1 MELLQNINASLRMLC
16 SFVFSANKKI
26 MVAIMRSTKTNAMEA
41 IMKKFMGI
49 ATAAVFGLG
58 IFTTSAKAE
67 TIVTTDVLN
76 VRENPT
82 TESQVVGKLLD
93 GYKVNVLHTENGWSK
108 VKLNSGKEAFIS
120 ADYTKDTYYVTAN
133 VLNVRA
139 GANTDSEI
147 LGKLK
152 KDDVIETTNQVQND
166 WIQFEYNGQTA
177 YVHVPY
183 LTGKA
188 PVKVQPVVKA
198 EKVTNVQDT
207 AKVREAVKAQEA
219 AEAQAKTKAQEAAKA
234 REAVKAQE
242 AAEAQ
247 ATAKAGEV
255 AKAQET
261 AKAQEAA
268 EAQAAAKAQEVAKAR
283 EAAKAQEVAK
293 AREAAKAQEAAEAQA
308 AAKAQE
314 AAKAREAAE
323 AQAAKAQEAAEAREA
338 AKAQE
343 AAEAR
348 EAAKAQEAAKA
359 REAAKAQKPATQQP
373 VAKET
378 ETSAPSSSRE
388 LRVEATAYTAD
399 PLENGYKAGD
409 QVKSAMGHNLT
420 ANPNMKLIAV
430 DPSVIPLGSKVWV
443 EGYGVAIA
451 GDTGGAIKG
460 NKIDVLMPDK
470 GTSSNWGRKTVTV
483 KVLN

>member
-1 MELLQNINASLRMLC
+1 MELLQNINDPLRKLC
-16 SFVFSANKKI
+16 NFMFFANKKI
-26 MVAIMRSTKTNAMEA
+26 MIAIMRSTKTNAMEA

-67 TIVTTDVLN
+67 TFVTTDVLN

-82 TESQVVGKLLD
+82 TESKVVGKLLD

-152 KDDVIETTNQVQND
+152 QDDVIETTHQVENG
-166 WIQFEYNGQTA
+166 WIQFEYNGKTA

-198 EKVTNVQDT
+198 EKTTTVQDT
-207 AKVREAVKAQEA
+207 AKAVATTKAREVAETQAKAKAEEATKAREAAEAQAAAKAREAAKAQETAKAQAEAKAQEA
-219 AEAQAKTKAQEAAKA
+219 AEAQAEAKAQEAAKA
-234 REAVKAQE
+234 REA
-242 AAEAQ
+242 
-247 ATAKAGEV
+247 
-255 AKAQET
+255 AKAQ
-261 AKAQEAA
+261 A
-268 EAQAAAKAQEVAKAR
+268 V
-283 EAAKAQEVAK
+283 
-293 AREAAKAQEAAEAQA
+293 AEAQA

-314 AAKAREAAE
+314 AAKAREAAK
-323 AQAAKAQEAAEAREA
+323 AQAE
-338 AKAQE
+338 
-343 AAEAR
+343 
-348 EAAKAQEAAKA
+348 AKAQEAAKA
-359 REAAKAQKPATQQP
+359 SEAAKAQKPATQQP

-388 LRVEATAYTAD
+388 LRVVATAYTAD

-409 QVKSAMGHNLT
+409 QVKSALGHNLT

>member
-1 MELLQNINASLRMLC
+1 
-16 SFVFSANKKI
+16 
-26 MVAIMRSTKTNAMEA
+26 
-41 IMKKFMGI
+41 MKKFMGI

-82 TESQVVGKLLD
+82 TESKVVGKLLD

-108 VKLNSGKEAFIS
+108 VQLNSGKEAFIS

-152 KDDVIETTNQVQND
+152 KDDVIETTHQVQND
-166 WIQFEYNGQTA
+166 WIQFEYNGKTA

-188 PVKVQPVVKA
+188 PVKVQPVAKV
-198 EKVTNVQDT
+198 EKTTTVQDT
-207 AKVREAVKAQEA
+207 AKAQEVAKTQAKTQAKAQEATKAREA
-219 AEAQAKTKAQEAAKA
+219 AEAQAEVKAQEAAKA
-234 REAVKAQE
+234 REAAKAQAEASAQADAEAQAETKAQE
-242 AAEAQ
+242 A
-247 ATAKAGEV
+247 
-255 AKAQET
+255 
-261 AKAQEAA
+261 
-268 EAQAAAKAQEVAKAR
+268 
-283 EAAKAQEVAK
+283 AK

-314 AAKAREAAE
+314 AAKAQAE
-323 AQAAKAQEAAEAREA
+323 AKAQADAEAREA

-343 AAEAR
+343 TAVEAR
-348 EAAKAQEAAKA
+348 KAAKAQEAAD
-359 REAAKAQKPATQQP
+359 REAANKVQKPATQQP

-378 ETSAPSSSRE
+378 EKNTQSSSRE
-388 LRVEATAYTAD
+388 FQVVATAYTAD

-409 QVKSAMGHNLT
+409 QVKSALGHNLT

-470 GTSSNWGRKTVTV
+470 GTSSSWGRKTVTV

>member
-1 MELLQNINASLRMLC
+1 MELLQNINDPLRMLC

-152 KDDVIETTNQVQND
+152 QDDVIETTHQVQND
-166 WIQFEYNGQTA
+166 WIQFEYNGKTA

-188 PVKVQPVVKA
+188 PVKVQPAVKV
-198 EKVTNVQDT
+198 EKTIKVQDT
-207 AKVREAVKAQEA
+207 AKA
-219 AEAQAKTKAQEAAKA
+219 AEATKA
-234 REAVKAQE
+234 REV
-242 AAEAQ
+242 AETQ
-247 ATAKAGEV
+247 AKAKVVE
-255 AKAQET
+255 ATKAR
-261 AKAQEAA
+261 EAA
-268 EAQAAAKAQEVAKAR
+268 EAQAAAKAQEAAKAR
-283 EAAKAQEVAK
+283 EAAKAQAEAKAQAAAEAQAEAKAQEAAK

-314 AAKAREAAE
+314 AAK
-323 AQAAKAQEAAEAREA
+323 AREA

-388 LRVEATAYTAD
+388 LQVVATAYTAD

-460 NKIDVLMPDK
+460 HKIDVLMPDK

>member
-1 MELLQNINASLRMLC
+1 MELLQNINAPLRKLC
-16 SFVFSANKKI
+16 NFMFFANKKI

-82 TESQVVGKLLD
+82 TESKVVGKLLD

-108 VKLNSGKEAFIS
+108 VQLNSGKEAFIS

-152 KDDVIETTNQVQND
+152 KDDVIETTHQVQND
-166 WIQFEYNGQTA
+166 WIQFEYNGKTA

-188 PVKVQPVVKA
+188 PVKVQPVAKV
-198 EKVTNVQDT
+198 EKTTTVQDT
-207 AKVREAVKAQEA
+207 AKAQEVAKTQAKAQEATKAREAAKAQEATKAREA
-219 AEAQAKTKAQEAAKA
+219 AEAQAEVKAQEAAKA
-234 REAVKAQE
+234 REAAKAQEEASAQADAEAQAETKAQE
-242 AAEAQ
+242 A
-247 ATAKAGEV
+247 
-255 AKAQET
+255 
-261 AKAQEAA
+261 
-268 EAQAAAKAQEVAKAR
+268 
-283 EAAKAQEVAK
+283 AK

-314 AAKAREAAE
+314 AAKAQAE
-323 AQAAKAQEAAEAREA
+323 AKAQADAEAREA

-343 AAEAR
+343 AAVEAR
-348 EAAKAQEAAKA
+348 KAAKAQEAAD
-359 REAAKAQKPATQQP
+359 REAANKVQKPATQQP

-378 ETSAPSSSRE
+378 EKNTQSSSRE
-388 LRVEATAYTAD
+388 FQVVATAYTAD

-409 QVKSAMGHNLT
+409 QVKSALGHNLT

-470 GTSSNWGRKTVTV
+470 GTSSSWGRKTVTV

>member
-139 GANTDSEI
+139 GANTDSAI

-152 KDDVIETTNQVQND
+152 KDDVIETTHQVQND

-177 YVHVPY
+177 YVHIPY

-207 AKVREAVKAQEA
+207 AKVREAVKA
-219 AEAQAKTKAQEAAKA
+219 
-234 REAVKAQE
+234 
-242 AAEAQ
+242 
-247 ATAKAGEV
+247 GEV
-255 AKAQET
+255 AET
-261 AKAQEAA
+261 QAKAKAQEAT
-268 EAQAAAKAQEVAKAR
+268 KAR
-283 EAAKAQEVAK
+283 EAAETQ
-293 AREAAKAQEAAEAQA
+293 AE
-308 AAKAQE
+308 AKAQE
-314 AAKAREAAE
+314 AAKAREAAKAQE
-323 AQAAKAQEAAEAREA
+323 ATEAAKAQAEAKAQEAAKAREAAKAGEAAEAREAAKAQEAAEAREA
-338 AKAQE
+338 AKAGE

-388 LRVEATAYTAD
+388 LRVVATAYTAD

-483 KVLN
+483 KILN

>member
-1 MELLQNINASLRMLC
+1 
-16 SFVFSANKKI
+16 
-26 MVAIMRSTKTNAMEA
+26 
-41 IMKKFMGI
+41 MKKFMGI

-82 TESQVVGKLLD
+82 TESKVVGKLLD

-108 VKLNSGKEAFIS
+108 VQLNSGKEAFIS

-152 KDDVIETTNQVQND
+152 KDDVIETTHQVQND
-166 WIQFEYNGQTA
+166 WIQFEYNGKTA

-188 PVKVQPVVKA
+188 PVKVQPVVKV
-198 EKVTNVQDT
+198 EKTTTVQDT
-207 AKVREAVKAQEA
+207 AKASETVKVQEVIKTKEAPKTSEANQATENARKVAEQKAEQKAEQEQENAKLAQQKA
-219 AEAQAKTKAQEAAKA
+219 AEQKAEQEQENAKLAQQK
-234 REAVKAQE
+234 
-242 AAEAQ
+242 AAEQKAEQEQENARKLAQ
-247 ATAKAGEV
+247 QK
-255 AKAQET
+255 
-261 AKAQEAA
+261 AA
-268 EAQAAAKAQEVAKAR
+268 EQKAKQEQENAKLAQQKVA
-283 EAAKAQEVAK
+283 E
-293 AREAAKAQEAAEAQA
+293 
-308 AAKAQE
+308 
-314 AAKAREAAE
+314 
-323 AQAAKAQEAAEAREA
+323 
-338 AKAQE
+338 
-343 AAEAR
+343 
-348 EAAKAQEAAKA
+348 
-359 REAAKAQKPATQQP
+359 QKEKQP

-378 ETSAPSSSRE
+378 EKNTQSSSRE
-388 LRVEATAYTAD
+388 FQVVATAYTAD

-409 QVKSAMGHNLT
+409 QVKSALGHNLT

-470 GTSSNWGRKTVTV
+470 GTSSSWGRKTVTV

>member
-1 MELLQNINASLRMLC
+1 MELLQNINDPLRMLC

-152 KDDVIETTNQVQND
+152 QDDVIETTHQVQND
-166 WIQFEYNGQTA
+166 WIQFEYNGKTA

-188 PVKVQPVVKA
+188 PVKVQPAVKV
-198 EKVTNVQDT
+198 EKTTKVQDT
-207 AKVREAVKAQEA
+207 AKAVEATKAREVAETQAKAKAQEA
-219 AEAQAKTKAQEAAKA
+219 TKAREVAEAQAEVKAQEAAKA
-234 REAVKAQE
+234 REAAKAQAEAEAQAEVKAQE
-242 AAEAQ
+242 A
-247 ATAKAGEV
+247 
-255 AKAQET
+255 
-261 AKAQEAA
+261 
-268 EAQAAAKAQEVAKAR
+268 
-283 EAAKAQEVAK
+283 AK

-308 AAKAQE
+308 
-314 AAKAREAAE
+314 
-323 AQAAKAQEAAEAREA
+323 
-338 AKAQE
+338 
-343 AAEAR
+343 
-348 EAAKAQEAAKA
+348 AAKAQEAAKA

-388 LRVEATAYTAD
+388 LRVVATAYTAD

-409 QVKSAMGHNLT
+409 QVKSALGHNLT

-470 GTSSNWGRKTVTV
+470 GTSSSWGRKTVTV

>member
-139 GANTDSEI
+139 GANTDSAI

-152 KDDVIETTNQVQND
+152 KDDVIETTHQVQND

-177 YVHVPY
+177 YVHIPY

-207 AKVREAVKAQEA
+207 AKVREAVKA
-219 AEAQAKTKAQEAAKA
+219 
-234 REAVKAQE
+234 
-242 AAEAQ
+242 
-247 ATAKAGEV
+247 GEV
-255 AKAQET
+255 AET
-261 AKAQEAA
+261 QAKAKAQEAT
-268 EAQAAAKAQEVAKAR
+268 KAR
-283 EAAKAQEVAK
+283 EAAETQ
-293 AREAAKAQEAAEAQA
+293 AE
-308 AAKAQE
+308 AKAQE
-314 AAKAREAAE
+314 AAKAREAAKAQEATEAAKAQAEAKAQEAAKAREAAKAQAEAE
-323 AQAAKAQEAAEAREA
+323 AQAEAKAQEAAEAQAEAKAQEAAKAREA

-348 EAAKAQEAAKA
+348 EAAKAGEAAEAREAAKAQEGAKA

-388 LRVEATAYTAD
+388 LRVVATAYTAD

-483 KVLN
+483 KILN

>member
-1 MELLQNINASLRMLC
+1 M
-16 SFVFSANKKI
+16 FFANKKI

-82 TESQVVGKLLD
+82 TESKVVGKLLD

-152 KDDVIETTNQVQND
+152 QDDVIETTHQVEND
-166 WIQFEYNGQTA
+166 WIQFEYNGKTA

-188 PVKVQPVVKA
+188 PVKVQPAVKV
-198 EKVTNVQDT
+198 EKTTKVQDT
-207 AKVREAVKAQEA
+207 PKTVAATKAREVAETQAKAQEA
-219 AEAQAKTKAQEAAKA
+219 TKA
-234 REAVKAQE
+234 R
-242 AAEAQ
+242 
-247 ATAKAGEV
+247 
-255 AKAQET
+255 
-261 AKAQEAA
+261 EAA
-268 EAQAAAKAQEVAKAR
+268 EAQAAAKAEEAAKAR
-283 EAAKAQEVAK
+283 EAAKAQAEAKAQAAAEAQAEAKAQEAAK

-314 AAKAREAAE
+314 AAKAREAA
-323 AQAAKAQEAAEAREA
+323 KAQEAAE
-338 AKAQE
+338 
-343 AAEAR
+343 
-348 EAAKAQEAAKA
+348 AQEAAKA

-373 VAKET
+373 VVKET

-388 LRVEATAYTAD
+388 LRVVATAYTAD

>member
-1 MELLQNINASLRMLC
+1 MELLQNINDPLRMLC

-67 TIVTTDVLN
+67 TFVTTDVLN

-152 KDDVIETTNQVQND
+152 KDDVIETTHQVQND
-166 WIQFEYNGQTA
+166 WIQFEYNGKTA

-188 PVKVQPVVKA
+188 PVKVQPAVKV
-198 EKVTNVQDT
+198 EKTIKVQDT
-207 AKVREAVKAQEA
+207 AKAVEATKAREVAETQAKAKAQEA
-219 AEAQAKTKAQEAAKA
+219 TKAREVAEAQAEAKAQEAAKA
-234 REAVKAQE
+234 REAAKAQAE
-242 AAEAQ
+242 AKAQAAAEAQ
-247 ATAKAGEV
+247 AE
-255 AKAQET
+255 
-261 AKAQEAA
+261 AKAQEA
-268 EAQAAAKAQEVAKAR
+268 
-283 EAAKAQEVAK
+283 AK

-314 AAKAREAAE
+314 AAKAREAA
-323 AQAAKAQEAAEAREA
+323 
-338 AKAQE
+338 KAQE

-348 EAAKAQEAAKA
+348 EAAKAQEAAKV

-388 LRVEATAYTAD
+388 LRVVATAYTAD

>member
-1 MELLQNINASLRMLC
+1 MELLQNINDPLRKLC
-16 SFVFSANKKI
+16 NFMFFANKKI

-82 TESQVVGKLLD
+82 TESKVVGKLLD

-152 KDDVIETTNQVQND
+152 QDDVIETTHQVENG
-166 WIQFEYNGQTA
+166 WIQFEYNGKTA

-198 EKVTNVQDT
+198 EKTTTVQDT
-207 AKVREAVKAQEA
+207 AKAVA
-219 AEAQAKTKAQEAAKA
+219 TTKA
-234 REAVKAQE
+234 REV
-242 AAEAQ
+242 AETQ
-247 ATAKAGEV
+247 AKA
-255 AKAQET
+255 KAEEAT
-261 AKAQEAA
+261 KAREAA
-268 EAQAAAKAQEVAKAR
+268 EAQAAAKAR
-283 EAAKAQEVAK
+283 EAAKAQETAK
-293 AREAAKAQEAAEAQA
+293 AQAEAKAQAAAEAQAEAKAQEAAKAQAEAKAQAAAEAQA

-314 AAKAREAAE
+314 AAKAREAAK
-323 AQAAKAQEAAEAREA
+323 AQAAAEAREA
-338 AKAQE
+338 TK
-343 AAEAR
+343 AR
-348 EAAKAQEAAKA
+348 EAAEAQEAAKA

-388 LRVEATAYTAD
+388 LRVVATAYTAD

-409 QVKSAMGHNLT
+409 QVKSALGHNLT

>member
-1 MELLQNINASLRMLC
+1 MELLQNINAPLRKLC
-16 SFVFSANKKI
+16 NFMFFANKKI

-82 TESQVVGKLLD
+82 TESKVVGKLLD

-108 VKLNSGKEAFIS
+108 VQLNSGKEAFIS

-139 GANTDSEI
+139 SANTDSEI

-152 KDDVIETTNQVQND
+152 KDDVIETAHQVQND
-166 WIQFEYNGQTA
+166 WIQFEYNGKTA

-188 PVKVQPVVKA
+188 PVKVQPVAKV
-198 EKVTNVQDT
+198 EKTTTVQDT
-207 AKVREAVKAQEA
+207 AKASETVKVQEVIKTKEAPKTSEANQATENARKVAEQKAEQEQENAKLAQQKA
-219 AEAQAKTKAQEAAKA
+219 AEQKAEQEQENAKLAQQK
-234 REAVKAQE
+234 
-242 AAEAQ
+242 AAEQKAEQEQENARKLAQ
-247 ATAKAGEV
+247 QK
-255 AKAQET
+255 
-261 AKAQEAA
+261 AA
-268 EAQAAAKAQEVAKAR
+268 EQKAEQEQKNARKLAQQK
-283 EAAKAQEVAK
+283 
-293 AREAAKAQEAAEAQA
+293 AAEQKAKQEQENAKLAQQ
-308 AAKAQE
+308 KV
-314 AAKAREAAE
+314 AE
-323 AQAAKAQEAAEAREA
+323 
-338 AKAQE
+338 
-343 AAEAR
+343 
-348 EAAKAQEAAKA
+348 
-359 REAAKAQKPATQQP
+359 QKEKQP

-378 ETSAPSSSRE
+378 EKNTQSSSRE
-388 LRVEATAYTAD
+388 FQVVATAYTAD

-409 QVKSAMGHNLT
+409 QVKSALGHNLT

-470 GTSSNWGRKTVTV
+470 GTSSSWGRKTVTV

>member
-1 MELLQNINASLRMLC
+1 MELLQNINAPLRKLC
-16 SFVFSANKKI
+16 NFMFFANKKI

-67 TIVTTDVLN
+67 TFVTTDVLN

-82 TESQVVGKLLD
+82 TESKVVGKLLD

-152 KDDVIETTNQVQND
+152 QDDVIETTHQVENG
-166 WIQFEYNGQTA
+166 WIQFEYNGKTA

-198 EKVTNVQDT
+198 EKTTTVQDT
-207 AKVREAVKAQEA
+207 AKAVATTKAREVAETQAKAKAEEATKAREAAEAQAAEAQAAAKAREAAKAQETAKAQAEAKAQEA
-219 AEAQAKTKAQEAAKA
+219 AEAQAEAKAQEAAKA
-234 REAVKAQE
+234 REA
-242 AAEAQ
+242 
-247 ATAKAGEV
+247 
-255 AKAQET
+255 AKAQ
-261 AKAQEAA
+261 A
-268 EAQAAAKAQEVAKAR
+268 V
-283 EAAKAQEVAK
+283 
-293 AREAAKAQEAAEAQA
+293 AEAQA

-314 AAKAREAAE
+314 AAKAREAA
-323 AQAAKAQEAAEAREA
+323 KAQEAAEAREA
-338 AKAQE
+338 AQ
-343 AAEAR
+343 AE
-348 EAAKAQEAAKA
+348 AKAQEAAKA

-388 LRVEATAYTAD
+388 LRVVATAYTAD

-409 QVKSAMGHNLT
+409 QVKSALGHNLT

>member
-1 MELLQNINASLRMLC
+1 MELLQNINAPLRKLC
-16 SFVFSANKKI
+16 NYMFFANKKI

-82 TESQVVGKLLD
+82 TESKVVGKLLD

-108 VKLNSGKEAFIS
+108 VQLNSGKEAFIS

-152 KDDVIETTNQVQND
+152 KDDVIETTHQVQND
-166 WIQFEYNGQTA
+166 WIQFEYNGKTA

-188 PVKVQPVVKA
+188 PVKVQPVVKV
-198 EKVTNVQDT
+198 EKTTNVQDT
-207 AKVREAVKAQEA
+207 AKVREAVKAQEVAETQAKAKAQEATKAREA
-219 AEAQAKTKAQEAAKA
+219 AEAQAEVKAQEAAKAREAAKAQAEAKAQADAEAQAETKAQEAAKA
-234 REAVKAQE
+234 REA
-242 AAEAQ
+242 
-247 ATAKAGEV
+247 
-255 AKAQET
+255 AKAQ
-261 AKAQEAA
+261 A
-268 EAQAAAKAQEVAKAR
+268 
-283 EAAKAQEVAK
+283 
-293 AREAAKAQEAAEAQA
+293 AAEAQA

-314 AAKAREAAE
+314 AAKAQAEAKAQAAAE
-323 AQAAKAQEAAEAREA
+323 ARKAAKAQEAADREA
-338 AKAQE
+338 ANKV
-343 AAEAR
+343 
-348 EAAKAQEAAKA
+348 
-359 REAAKAQKPATQQP
+359 QKPATQQP

-378 ETSAPSSSRE
+378 EKNTQSSSRE
-388 LRVEATAYTAD
+388 FQVVATAYTAD

-409 QVKSAMGHNLT
+409 QVKSALGHNLT

-470 GTSSNWGRKTVTV
+470 GTSSSWGRKTVTV

>member
-166 WIQFEYNGQTA
+166 WIQFEYNGKTA

-207 AKVREAVKAQEA
+207 TKVREAVKAGEA
-219 AEAQAKTKAQEAAKA
+219 AEAQAKAKAGEATKAREAAEAQAEVKAQEAAKA
-234 REAVKAQE
+234 REAAKAQAE
-242 AAEAQ
+242 TKAQADAEAQ
-247 ATAKAGEV
+247 AE
-255 AKAQET
+255 
-261 AKAQEAA
+261 
-268 EAQAAAKAQEVAKAR
+268 
-283 EAAKAQEVAK
+283 
-293 AREAAKAQEAAEAQA
+293 
-308 AAKAQE
+308 AKAQE
-314 AAKAREAAE
+314 AAKAREAAKAQADAE
-323 AQAAKAQEAAEAREA
+323 AQAEAKAQEAAEAREA
-338 AKAQE
+338 AKAQVAAE
-343 AAEAR
+343 AREAAKAQAAAEAR
-348 EAAKAQEAAKA
+348 EAAKAQEATKAQEAAKA
-359 REAAKAQKPATQQP
+359 REAAKPQKPATQQP

-470 GTSSNWGRKTVTV
+470 GSSSSWGRKTVTV

>member
-1 MELLQNINASLRMLC
+1 MELLQNINDPLRKLC
-16 SFVFSANKKI
+16 NFMFFANKKI

-82 TESQVVGKLLD
+82 TESKVVGKLLD

-152 KDDVIETTNQVQND
+152 QDDVIETTHQVEND
-166 WIQFEYNGQTA
+166 WIQFEYNGKTA

-188 PVKVQPVVKA
+188 PVKVQPAVKV
-198 EKVTNVQDT
+198 EKATKVQDT
-207 AKVREAVKAQEA
+207 AKAVEATKTREV
-219 AEAQAKTKAQEAAKA
+219 AETQAKAKAEEATKA
-234 REAVKAQE
+234 RE

-247 ATAKAGEV
+247 ATIKAE
-255 AKAQET
+255 
-261 AKAQEAA
+261 EA
-268 EAQAAAKAQEVAKAR
+268 AKAR
-283 EAAKAQEVAK
+283 EAAKAQAEAKAQAAAEAEAEAKAQEAAK

-314 AAKAREAAE
+314 AAK
-323 AQAAKAQEAAEAREA
+323 AREA

-359 REAAKAQKPATQQP
+359 REAAKAQQPATQQP

-388 LRVEATAYTAD
+388 LRVVATAYTAD

>member
-1 MELLQNINASLRMLC
+1 MLC

-147 LGKLK
+147 IGKLK
-152 KDDVIETTNQVQND
+152 QDDVIETTHQVQND
-166 WIQFEYNGQTA
+166 WIQFEYNGKTA

-188 PVKVQPVVKA
+188 PVKVQPAVKV
-198 EKVTNVQDT
+198 EKTTKVQDT
-207 AKVREAVKAQEA
+207 AKAVEATKVQDTAKAVEA
-219 AEAQAKTKAQEAAKA
+219 TKVQDTAKAVEATKA
-234 REAVKAQE
+234 REV
-242 AAEAQ
+242 AETQ
-247 ATAKAGEV
+247 AK
-255 AKAQET
+255 
-261 AKAQEAA
+261 AKAQEATKAREAASAQA
-268 EAQAAAKAQEVAKAR
+268 EAQAEAKAGEAAKAR
-283 EAAKAQEVAK
+283 EAAKA
-293 AREAAKAQEAAEAQA
+293 EAAAEAQA

-314 AAKAREAAE
+314 AAKARE
-323 AQAAKAQEAAEAREA
+323 AAKAQEAAEAREA

-348 EAAKAQEAAKA
+348 EAAKAQ
-359 REAAKAQKPATQQP
+359 KPTTQQP

-388 LRVEATAYTAD
+388 LRVVATAYTAD

-409 QVKSAMGHNLT
+409 QVKSALGHNLT

>member
-1 MELLQNINASLRMLC
+1 MELLQNINAPLRKLC
-16 SFVFSANKKI
+16 NFMFFANKKI

-82 TESQVVGKLLD
+82 TESKVVGKLLD

-108 VKLNSGKEAFIS
+108 VQLNSGKEAFIS

-152 KDDVIETTNQVQND
+152 KDDVIETTHQVQND
-166 WIQFEYNGQTA
+166 WIQFEYNGKTA

-188 PVKVQPVVKA
+188 PVKVQPVAKV
-198 EKVTNVQDT
+198 EKTTTVQDT
-207 AKVREAVKAQEA
+207 AKVREA
-219 AEAQAKTKAQEAAKA
+219 
-234 REAVKAQE
+234 
-242 AAEAQ
+242 
-247 ATAKAGEV
+247 
-255 AKAQET
+255 
-261 AKAQEAA
+261 
-268 EAQAAAKAQEVAKAR
+268 AKAQEVA
-283 EAAKAQEVAK
+283 ETQAKAK
-293 AREAAKAQEAAEAQA
+293 AVEAT
-308 AAKAQE
+308 
-314 AAKAREAAE
+314 KAREAAE
-323 AQAAKAQEAAEAREA
+323 AQAEVKAQEAAKAREA

-348 EAAKAQEAAKA
+348 EAAKAQA
-359 REAAKAQKPATQQP
+359 AAKAQKPATQQP

-388 LRVEATAYTAD
+388 LRVVATAYTAD

-409 QVKSAMGHNLT
+409 QVKSALGHNLT

-470 GTSSNWGRKTVTV
+470 GSSSSWGRKTVTV

>member
-1 MELLQNINASLRMLC
+1 MELLQNINDPLRNLC
-16 SFVFSANKKI
+16 NFMFSANKKI

-152 KDDVIETTNQVQND
+152 QDDVIETTHQVQND
-166 WIQFEYNGQTA
+166 WIQFEYNGKTA

-198 EKVTNVQDT
+198 EKTTKVQDT
-207 AKVREAVKAQEA
+207 AKAVEATKAREVAETQAKAKAEEATKAREA
-219 AEAQAKTKAQEAAKA
+219 AEAQAEAKAQEAAKA
-234 REAVKAQE
+234 REAAKAGAEAKAQA

-247 ATAKAGEV
+247 AEAKAE
-255 AKAQET
+255 
-261 AKAQEAA
+261 EA
-268 EAQAAAKAQEVAKAR
+268 
-283 EAAKAQEVAK
+283 AK

-308 AAKAQE
+308 EAKAQE
-314 AAKAREAAE
+314 AAK
-323 AQAAKAQEAAEAREA
+323 AREA

-348 EAAKAQEAAKA
+348 EAAKAQEAAEA
-359 REAAKAQKPATQQP
+359 QEAAKAQKPATQQP

-388 LRVEATAYTAD
+388 LRVVATAYTAD

-409 QVKSAMGHNLT
+409 QVKSALGHNLT

>member
-1 MELLQNINASLRMLC
+1 
-16 SFVFSANKKI
+16 
-26 MVAIMRSTKTNAMEA
+26 
-41 IMKKFMGI
+41 MKKFMGI

-82 TESQVVGKLLD
+82 TESKVVGKLLD

-108 VKLNSGKEAFIS
+108 VQLNSGKEAFIS

-152 KDDVIETTNQVQND
+152 KDDVIETTHQVQND
-166 WIQFEYNGQTA
+166 WIQFEYNGKTA

-188 PVKVQPVVKA
+188 PVKVQPVAKV
-198 EKVTNVQDT
+198 EKTTTVQDT
-207 AKVREAVKAQEA
+207 AKVREAAKAQEVAETQAKAKAQEATKAREAAEAKAEVKAQEA
-219 AEAQAKTKAQEAAKA
+219 AKAREAAKAQAEAKAQADAEAQAETKAQEAAKA
-234 REAVKAQE
+234 REA
-242 AAEAQ
+242 
-247 ATAKAGEV
+247 
-255 AKAQET
+255 AKAQ
-261 AKAQEAA
+261 AD
-268 EAQAAAKAQEVAKAR
+268 
-283 EAAKAQEVAK
+283 
-293 AREAAKAQEAAEAQA
+293 AEAQA

-314 AAKAREAAE
+314 AAKAREAA
-323 AQAAKAQEAAEAREA
+323 KAQE
-338 AKAQE
+338 
-343 AAEAR
+343 
-348 EAAKAQEAAKA
+348 AKAQEAAKA

-388 LRVEATAYTAD
+388 LRVVATAYTAD

-409 QVKSAMGHNLT
+409 QVKSALGHNLT

-470 GTSSNWGRKTVTV
+470 GTSSSWGRKTVTV

>member
-1 MELLQNINASLRMLC
+1 
-16 SFVFSANKKI
+16 
-26 MVAIMRSTKTNAMEA
+26 
-41 IMKKFMGI
+41 MKKFMGI

-82 TESQVVGKLLD
+82 TESKVVGKLLD

-120 ADYTKDTYYVTAN
+120 ADYTKDSYYVTAN

-139 GANTDSEI
+139 GANTDSAI

-152 KDDVIETTNQVQND
+152 KDDVIETTHQVQND

-198 EKVTNVQDT
+198 EKVTNIQDT

-247 ATAKAGEV
+247 AATKAEEV
-255 AKAQET
+255 AKAKDA

-268 EAQAAAKAQEVAKAR
+268 EAQA
-283 EAAKAQEVAK
+283 AAKAQEVAK

-323 AQAAKAQEAAEAREA
+323 TQAAAEAREAAKAQEAAEARET

-388 LRVEATAYTAD
+388 LRVQATAYTAD

-483 KVLN
+483 KILN

>member
-1 MELLQNINASLRMLC
+1 MELLQNINDPLRKLC
-16 SFVFSANKKI
+16 NFMFFANKKI

-82 TESQVVGKLLD
+82 TESKVVGKLLD

-152 KDDVIETTNQVQND
+152 QDDVIETTHQVENG
-166 WIQFEYNGQTA
+166 WIQFEYNGKTA

-198 EKVTNVQDT
+198 EKTTTVQDT
-207 AKVREAVKAQEA
+207 AKAVATTKAREVAETQAKAKAEEATKAREA
-219 AEAQAKTKAQEAAKA
+219 AEAQAAAKAREAAKAQEAAKAEEATKAREAAEAQAEAKAQEAAKA
-234 REAVKAQE
+234 REA
-242 AAEAQ
+242 
-247 ATAKAGEV
+247 
-255 AKAQET
+255 AKAQ
-261 AKAQEAA
+261 A
-268 EAQAAAKAQEVAKAR
+268 
-283 EAAKAQEVAK
+283 
-293 AREAAKAQEAAEAQA
+293 AAEAQA

-314 AAKAREAAE
+314 AAKAREAAK
-323 AQAAKAQEAAEAREA
+323 AQAAAEAQEAAKAREA
-338 AKAQE
+338 AE
-343 AAEAR
+343 
-348 EAAKAQEAAKA
+348 AQEAAKA

-388 LRVEATAYTAD
+388 LRVVATAYTAD

-409 QVKSAMGHNLT
+409 QVKSALGHNLT

>member
-1 MELLQNINASLRMLC
+1 MELLQNINAPLRKLC
-16 SFVFSANKKI
+16 NFMFFANKKI

-82 TESQVVGKLLD
+82 TESKVVGKLLD

-108 VKLNSGKEAFIS
+108 VQLNSGKEAFIS

-152 KDDVIETTNQVQND
+152 KDDIIETTHQVQND
-166 WIQFEYNGQTA
+166 WIQFEYNGKTA

-188 PVKVQPVVKA
+188 PVKVQPVAKV
-198 EKVTNVQDT
+198 EKTTTVQDT
-207 AKVREAVKAQEA
+207 AKVREAAKAQEVAETQAKAKAQEATKAREA
-219 AEAQAKTKAQEAAKA
+219 AEAQAEVKAQEAAKA
-234 REAVKAQE
+234 REAAKAQADAEAQAEVKAQE
-242 AAEAQ
+242 A
-247 ATAKAGEV
+247 
-255 AKAQET
+255 
-261 AKAQEAA
+261 
-268 EAQAAAKAQEVAKAR
+268 AKAR
-283 EAAKAQEVAK
+283 EAAKAQAD
-293 AREAAKAQEAAEAQA
+293 AEAQA

-314 AAKAREAAE
+314 AAKAREAAK
-323 AQAAKAQEAAEAREA
+323 AQEAKAQEAAEAREA

-343 AAEAR
+343 AAKAR
-348 EAAKAQEAAKA
+348 EAAKAQADAEAQAEVKAQEAAKA

-388 LRVEATAYTAD
+388 LRVVATAYTAD

-409 QVKSAMGHNLT
+409 QVKSALGHNLT

-470 GTSSNWGRKTVTV
+470 GTSSSWGRKTVTV

>member
-1 MELLQNINASLRMLC
+1 MELLQNINDPLRNLC
-16 SFVFSANKKI
+16 NFMFSANKKI

-82 TESQVVGKLLD
+82 TESKVVGKLLD

-152 KDDVIETTNQVQND
+152 KDDVIETTHQVQND
-166 WIQFEYNGQTA
+166 WIQFEYNGKTA

-198 EKVTNVQDT
+198 EKTTKVQDT
-207 AKVREAVKAQEA
+207 AKAVEATKAREVAETQAKAKAEEATKAREA
-219 AEAQAKTKAQEAAKA
+219 AEAQAE
-234 REAVKAQE
+234 
-242 AAEAQ
+242 
-247 ATAKAGEV
+247 AKAGE
-255 AKAQET
+255 A
-261 AKAQEAA
+261 
-268 EAQAAAKAQEVAKAR
+268 AKAR
-283 EAAKAQEVAK
+283 EAAKAQAEAKAQAAAEAQAEAKAGEAAK

-314 AAKAREAAE
+314 AAKAREAA
-323 AQAAKAQEAAEAREA
+323 KAQEAAEAQA
-338 AKAQE
+338 
-343 AAEAR
+343 
-348 EAAKAQEAAKA
+348 AAKAQEAAKA

-378 ETSAPSSSRE
+378 ETNAPSSSRE
-388 LRVEATAYTAD
+388 LRVVATAYTAD

-409 QVKSAMGHNLT
+409 QVKSALGHNLT

>member
-1 MELLQNINASLRMLC
+1 MELLQNINAPLRKLC
-16 SFVFSANKKI
+16 NSMFFANKKI

-82 TESQVVGKLLD
+82 TESKVVGKLLD

-152 KDDVIETTNQVQND
+152 QDDVIETTHQVEND
-166 WIQFEYNGQTA
+166 WIQFEYNGKTA

-188 PVKVQPVVKA
+188 PVKVQPAVKV
-198 EKVTNVQDT
+198 EKTTKVQDT
-207 AKVREAVKAQEA
+207 AKTVAATKAREVAETQAKAQEA
-219 AEAQAKTKAQEAAKA
+219 TKA
-234 REAVKAQE
+234 R
-242 AAEAQ
+242 
-247 ATAKAGEV
+247 
-255 AKAQET
+255 
-261 AKAQEAA
+261 EAA
-268 EAQAAAKAQEVAKAR
+268 EAQAAAKAEEAAKAR
-283 EAAKAQEVAK
+283 E
-293 AREAAKAQEAAEAQA
+293 

-323 AQAAKAQEAAEAREA
+323 AQAEAKAQEAAKAREA

-343 AAEAR
+343 AAEAQA
-348 EAAKAQEAAKA
+348 AAKAQEAAKA

-388 LRVEATAYTAD
+388 LRVVATAYTAD

-409 QVKSAMGHNLT
+409 QVKSALGHNLT

>member
-1 MELLQNINASLRMLC
+1 
-16 SFVFSANKKI
+16 
-26 MVAIMRSTKTNAMEA
+26 
-41 IMKKFMGI
+41 
-49 ATAAVFGLG
+49 GLG

-82 TESQVVGKLLD
+82 TESKVVGKLLD

-108 VKLNSGKEAFIS
+108 VQLNSGKEAFIS

-152 KDDVIETTNQVQND
+152 KDDVIETTHQVQND
-166 WIQFEYNGQTA
+166 WIQFEYNGKTA

-188 PVKVQPVVKA
+188 PVKVQPVVKV
-198 EKVTNVQDT
+198 EKTTTVQDT
-207 AKVREAVKAQEA
+207 AKASETVKVQEVIKTKEAPKTSEANQATENARKVAEQKAEQKAEQEQENAKLAQQKDAEQKAEQEQENARKLAQQKA
-219 AEAQAKTKAQEAAKA
+219 AEQKAKQEQENAKLAQQK
-234 REAVKAQE
+234 V
-242 AAEAQ
+242 AE
-247 ATAKAGEV
+247 
-255 AKAQET
+255 
-261 AKAQEAA
+261 
-268 EAQAAAKAQEVAKAR
+268 
-283 EAAKAQEVAK
+283 
-293 AREAAKAQEAAEAQA
+293 
-308 AAKAQE
+308 
-314 AAKAREAAE
+314 
-323 AQAAKAQEAAEAREA
+323 
-338 AKAQE
+338 
-343 AAEAR
+343 
-348 EAAKAQEAAKA
+348 
-359 REAAKAQKPATQQP
+359 QKEKQP

-378 ETSAPSSSRE
+378 EKNTQSSSRE
-388 LRVEATAYTAD
+388 FQVVATAYTAD

-409 QVKSAMGHNLT
+409 QVKSALGHNLT

-470 GTSSNWGRKTVTV
+470 GTSSSWGRKTVTV

>member
-1 MELLQNINASLRMLC
+1 
-16 SFVFSANKKI
+16 
-26 MVAIMRSTKTNAMEA
+26 
-41 IMKKFMGI
+41 MKKFMGI

-82 TESQVVGKLLD
+82 TESKVVGKLLD

-152 KDDVIETTNQVQND
+152 QDDVIETTHEVQND
-166 WIQFEYNGQTA
+166 WIQFEYNGKTA

-188 PVKVQPVVKA
+188 PVKVQPAVKV
-198 EKVTNVQDT
+198 EKAIKVQDT
-207 AKVREAVKAQEA
+207 AKVREAVKAGEVAETQAKAKAEEA
-219 AEAQAKTKAQEAAKA
+219 TKAREVAEAQAEVKAREEAKAQADAEAQAEAKAEEAAKA
-234 REAVKAQE
+234 REE
-242 AAEAQ
+242 A
-247 ATAKAGEV
+247 K
-255 AKAQET
+255 
-261 AKAQEAA
+261 
-268 EAQAAAKAQEVAKAR
+268 AQAAAEV
-283 EAAKAQEVAK
+283 
-293 AREAAKAQEAAEAQA
+293 QA

-314 AAKAREAAE
+314 AAKAREAAK
-323 AQAAKAQEAAEAREA
+323 AQADAEAREA

-348 EAAKAQEAAKA
+348 ETAKAQ
-359 REAAKAQKPATQQP
+359 EAAKAQKPATQKP

-378 ETSAPSSSRE
+378 ETSTPSSSRE
-388 LRVEATAYTAD
+388 LRVVATAYTAD

-409 QVKSAMGHNLT
+409 QVKSALGHNLT

-483 KVLN
+483 KILN

>member
-1 MELLQNINASLRMLC
+1 M
-16 SFVFSANKKI
+16 FFANKKI

-82 TESQVVGKLLD
+82 TESKVVGKLLD

-152 KDDVIETTNQVQND
+152 QDDVIETTHQVEND
-166 WIQFEYNGQTA
+166 WIQFEYNGKTA

-188 PVKVQPVVKA
+188 PVKVQPAVKV
-198 EKVTNVQDT
+198 EKTTKVQDT
-207 AKVREAVKAQEA
+207 AKTVAATKAREVAETQAKAQEATKAREA
-219 AEAQAKTKAQEAAKA
+219 AEAQAEAKAEEAAKA
-234 REAVKAQE
+234 RE
-242 AAEAQ
+242 
-247 ATAKAGEV
+247 
-255 AKAQET
+255 
-261 AKAQEAA
+261 
-268 EAQAAAKAQEVAKAR
+268 
-283 EAAKAQEVAK
+283 
-293 AREAAKAQEAAEAQA
+293 

-323 AQAAKAQEAAEAREA
+323 AQAEAKAQEAAKAREA

-343 AAEAR
+343 AAEAQA
-348 EAAKAQEAAKA
+348 AAKAQEAAKA

-388 LRVEATAYTAD
+388 LRVVATAYTAD

>member
-139 GANTDSEI
+139 GANTDSAI

-152 KDDVIETTNQVQND
+152 KDDVIETTHQVQND

-177 YVHVPY
+177 YVHIPY

-207 AKVREAVKAQEA
+207 AKVREAVKA
-219 AEAQAKTKAQEAAKA
+219 
-234 REAVKAQE
+234 
-242 AAEAQ
+242 
-247 ATAKAGEV
+247 GEV
-255 AKAQET
+255 AET
-261 AKAQEAA
+261 QAKAKAQEAT
-268 EAQAAAKAQEVAKAR
+268 KAR
-283 EAAKAQEVAK
+283 EAAETQAEAKAQEAAK
-293 AREAAKAQEAAEAQA
+293 AREAAKAQEATEAAKAQAEAQA
-308 AAKAQE
+308 EAKAQEAAKAREAAKAQAEAEAQAEAKAQEAAKAREAAKAQE
-314 AAKAREAAE
+314 AAKAREAA
-323 AQAAKAQEAAEAREA
+323 KAEEAAEAREA
-338 AKAQE
+338 AKAGE

-388 LRVEATAYTAD
+388 LRVQATAYTAD

-483 KVLN
+483 KILN

>member
-1 MELLQNINASLRMLC
+1 MELLQNINDPLRNLC
-16 SFVFSANKKI
+16 NFMFSANKKI

-82 TESQVVGKLLD
+82 TESKVVGKLLD

-152 KDDVIETTNQVQND
+152 QDDVIETTHQVEND
-166 WIQFEYNGQTA
+166 WIQFEYNGKTA

-188 PVKVQPVVKA
+188 PVKVQPAVKV
-198 EKVTNVQDT
+198 EKATKVQDT
-207 AKVREAVKAQEA
+207 AKAVEATKTREVAETQAKAKAEEATKAREA
-219 AEAQAKTKAQEAAKA
+219 AEAQAEAKAQEAAKA
-234 REAVKAQE
+234 REAAKAQAE
-242 AAEAQ
+242 AKAQAAAEAQ
-247 ATAKAGEV
+247 AE
-255 AKAQET
+255 
-261 AKAQEAA
+261 AKAQEA
-268 EAQAAAKAQEVAKAR
+268 AKAR
-283 EAAKAQEVAK
+283 EAAKAQA
-293 AREAAKAQEAAEAQA
+293 AAEAQA

-314 AAKAREAAE
+314 AAK
-323 AQAAKAQEAAEAREA
+323 
-338 AKAQE
+338 
-343 AAEAR
+343 AR

-388 LRVEATAYTAD
+388 LRVVATAYTAD

>member
-139 GANTDSEI
+139 GANTDSAI

-152 KDDVIETTNQVQND
+152 KDDVIETTHQVQND

-177 YVHVPY
+177 YVHIPY

-207 AKVREAVKAQEA
+207 AKVREAVKA
-219 AEAQAKTKAQEAAKA
+219 
-234 REAVKAQE
+234 
-242 AAEAQ
+242 
-247 ATAKAGEV
+247 GEV
-255 AKAQET
+255 AET
-261 AKAQEAA
+261 QAKAKAQEATKAREVA
-268 EAQAAAKAQEVAKAR
+268 ETQAKAKAQEATKAR
-283 EAAKAQEVAK
+283 EAAETQ
-293 AREAAKAQEAAEAQA
+293 AE
-308 AAKAQE
+308 AKAQE
-314 AAKAREAAE
+314 AAKAREAAKAQE
-323 AQAAKAQEAAEAREA
+323 ATEAAKAQAEAKAQEAAKAREA
-338 AKAQE
+338 AKAQAEAEAQAEAKAQEAAKAREAAKAQAEAKAQE

-388 LRVEATAYTAD
+388 LRVQATAYTAD

>member
-1 MELLQNINASLRMLC
+1 
-16 SFVFSANKKI
+16 
-26 MVAIMRSTKTNAMEA
+26 MEA

-82 TESQVVGKLLD
+82 TESKVVGKLLD

-108 VKLNSGKEAFIS
+108 VQLNSGKEAFIS

-152 KDDVIETTNQVQND
+152 KDDVIETTHQVQND
-166 WIQFEYNGQTA
+166 WIQFEYNGKTA

-188 PVKVQPVVKA
+188 PVKVQPV
-198 EKVTNVQDT
+198 
-207 AKVREAVKAQEA
+207 AKVE
-219 AEAQAKTKAQEAAKA
+219 KTTT
-234 REAVKAQE
+234 V
-242 AAEAQ
+242 
-247 ATAKAGEV
+247 
-255 AKAQET
+255 
-261 AKAQEAA
+261 
-268 EAQAAAKAQEVAKAR
+268 
-283 EAAKAQEVAK
+283 
-293 AREAAKAQEAAEAQA
+293 
-308 AAKAQE
+308 
-314 AAKAREAAE
+314 
-323 AQAAKAQEAAEAREA
+323 QEAAEAREA

-359 REAAKAQKPATQQP
+359 KKPATQQP

-388 LRVEATAYTAD
+388 LRVVATAYTAD

-409 QVKSAMGHNLT
+409 QVKSALGHNLT

-470 GTSSNWGRKTVTV
+470 GSSSSWGRKTVTV

>member
-1 MELLQNINASLRMLC
+1 MELLQNINDPLRNLC
-16 SFVFSANKKI
+16 NFMFSANKKI

-152 KDDVIETTNQVQND
+152 QDDVIETTHQVEND
-166 WIQFEYNGQTA
+166 WIQFEYNGKTA

-188 PVKVQPVVKA
+188 PVKVQPAVKV
-198 EKVTNVQDT
+198 EKATKVQNT
-207 AKVREAVKAQEA
+207 AKAVEA
-219 AEAQAKTKAQEAAKA
+219 TKA
-234 REAVKAQE
+234 REVAETQAKAKAEEATKARE

-247 ATAKAGEV
+247 ATAKAEEAAKAREA
-255 AKAQET
+255 AKAQAAAEAQAAAKAEEAAKAREA
-261 AKAQEAA
+261 AKAQAAA
-268 EAQAAAKAQEVAKAR
+268 EAQAAAKAQEA
-283 EAAKAQEVAK
+283 AK

-314 AAKAREAAE
+314 AAE
-323 AQAAKAQEAAEAREA
+323 AQA
-338 AKAQE
+338 
-343 AAEAR
+343 
-348 EAAKAQEAAKA
+348 AAKAQEAAKA

-388 LRVEATAYTAD
+388 LRVVATAYTAD

>member
-1 MELLQNINASLRMLC
+1 MELLQNINAPLRKLC
-16 SFVFSANKKI
+16 NFMFFANKKI

-82 TESQVVGKLLD
+82 TESKVVGKLLD

-108 VKLNSGKEAFIS
+108 VQLNSGKEAFIS

-152 KDDVIETTNQVQND
+152 KDDVIETTHQVQND
-166 WIQFEYNGQTA
+166 WIQFEYNGRTA

-188 PVKVQPVVKA
+188 PVKVQPIAKV
-198 EKVTNVQDT
+198 EKTTTVQDT
-207 AKVREAVKAQEA
+207 AKVREAAKAQEVAETQAKAKAQEATKAREA
-219 AEAQAKTKAQEAAKA
+219 AEAQAE
-234 REAVKAQE
+234 VKAQE
-242 AAEAQ
+242 A
-247 ATAKAGEV
+247 
-255 AKAQET
+255 
-261 AKAQEAA
+261 
-268 EAQAAAKAQEVAKAR
+268 
-283 EAAKAQEVAK
+283 AK

-308 AAKAQE
+308 EVKAQE
-314 AAKAREAAE
+314 AAKAREAAKAQADAE
-323 AQAAKAQEAAEAREA
+323 AQA
-338 AKAQE
+338 
-343 AAEAR
+343 
-348 EAAKAQEAAKA
+348 AAKAQEAAKA

-388 LRVEATAYTAD
+388 LRVVATAYTAD

-409 QVKSAMGHNLT
+409 QVKSALGHNLT

-470 GTSSNWGRKTVTV
+470 GTSSSWGRKTVTV

>member
-1 MELLQNINASLRMLC
+1 MEFLQNINAPLRKLC
-16 SFVFSANKKI
+16 NFMFFANKKI

-82 TESQVVGKLLD
+82 TESKVVGKLLD

-152 KDDVIETTNQVQND
+152 QDDVIETTHQVENG
-166 WIQFEYNGQTA
+166 WIQFEYNGKTA

-188 PVKVQPVVKA
+188 PVKIQPVVKA
-198 EKVTNVQDT
+198 EKTTTVQDT
-207 AKVREAVKAQEA
+207 AKAVA
-219 AEAQAKTKAQEAAKA
+219 TTKA
-234 REAVKAQE
+234 REV
-242 AAEAQ
+242 AETQ
-247 ATAKAGEV
+247 AKA
-255 AKAQET
+255 KAE
-261 AKAQEAA
+261 EAT
-268 EAQAAAKAQEVAKAR
+268 KAR
-283 EAAKAQEVAK
+283 
-293 AREAAKAQEAAEAQA
+293 EAAEAQA

-314 AAKAREAAE
+314 AAKAREAAK
-323 AQAAKAQEAAEAREA
+323 AQAEAKAQEAAEA
-338 AKAQE
+338 Q
-343 AAEAR
+343 AE
-348 EAAKAQEAAKA
+348 AKAQEAAKA
-359 REAAKAQKPATQQP
+359 REAAKAQAEAEAQAAVKAQEAAKAQAEAEAQAAVKAQEAAKAREAAKAQAEAEAAAKAQKPATQQP

-388 LRVEATAYTAD
+388 LRVVATAYTAD

-409 QVKSAMGHNLT
+409 QVKSALGHNLT

-470 GTSSNWGRKTVTV
+470 GSSSSWGRKTVTV

>member
-1 MELLQNINASLRMLC
+1 MELLQNINAPLRKLC
-16 SFVFSANKKI
+16 NSMFFANKKI

-82 TESQVVGKLLD
+82 TESKVVGKLLD
-93 GYKVNVLHTENGWSK
+93 GYKVDVLHTENGWSK

-152 KDDVIETTNQVQND
+152 QDDVIETTHQVQND
-166 WIQFEYNGQTA
+166 WIQFEYNGKTA

-188 PVKVQPVVKA
+188 PVKVQPAVKV
-198 EKVTNVQDT
+198 EKVTKVQDT
-207 AKVREAVKAQEA
+207 AKVREAVKAGEVAETQAKAKAQEATKAREA
-219 AEAQAKTKAQEAAKA
+219 AEAQAAVKAQEAAKA
-234 REAVKAQE
+234 REA
-242 AAEAQ
+242 
-247 ATAKAGEV
+247 AKAG
-255 AKAQET
+255 
-261 AKAQEAA
+261 A
-268 EAQAAAKAQEVAKAR
+268 EAR
-283 EAAKAQEVAK
+283 EAAKAGAEAKAQAEAKTEEAAK

-323 AQAAKAQEAAEAREA
+323 AREA
-338 AKAQE
+338 AKAQD
-343 AAEAR
+343 
-348 EAAKAQEAAKA
+348 AAKAQEAAKA
-359 REAAKAQKPATQQP
+359 RETAKAQKPATQQP
-373 VAKET
+373 VEKET

-388 LRVEATAYTAD
+388 LRVVATAYTAD

-409 QVKSAMGHNLT
+409 QVKSALGHNLT

>member
-1 MELLQNINASLRMLC
+1 MELLQNINAPLRKLC
-16 SFVFSANKKI
+16 NSMFFANKKI

-152 KDDVIETTNQVQND
+152 QDDVIETTHQVEND
-166 WIQFEYNGQTA
+166 WIQFEYNGKTA

-188 PVKVQPVVKA
+188 PVKVQPAVKV
-198 EKVTNVQDT
+198 EKTTKVQDT
-207 AKVREAVKAQEA
+207 AKVREAVKAGEVAETQAKAKAQEATKAREA
-219 AEAQAKTKAQEAAKA
+219 AEAQAAAKAEEAAKA
-234 REAVKAQE
+234 REA
-242 AAEAQ
+242 
-247 ATAKAGEV
+247 
-255 AKAQET
+255 AKAQAE

-268 EAQAAAKAQEVAKAR
+268 EAQAAAKAE
-283 EAAKAQEVAK
+283 EAVK

-308 AAKAQE
+308 AARAQE
-314 AAKAREAAE
+314 AAKAREAAKAQAEAE
-323 AQAAKAQEAAEAREA
+323 AQEA

-343 AAEAR
+343 AAE
-348 EAAKAQEAAKA
+348 A

-373 VAKET
+373 VAKEN

-388 LRVEATAYTAD
+388 LQVVATAYTAD

-409 QVKSAMGHNLT
+409 QVKSALGHNLT

-460 NKIDVLMPDK
+460 HKIDVLMPDK

-483 KVLN
+483 KILN

>member
-1 MELLQNINASLRMLC
+1 MELLQNINDPLRKLC
-16 SFVFSANKKI
+16 NFMFFANKKI

-82 TESQVVGKLLD
+82 TESKVVGKLLD

-152 KDDVIETTNQVQND
+152 QDDVIETTHQVEND
-166 WIQFEYNGQTA
+166 WIQFEYNGKTA

-188 PVKVQPVVKA
+188 PVKVQPAVKV
-198 EKVTNVQDT
+198 EKTTKVQDT
-207 AKVREAVKAQEA
+207 AKTVAATKAREVAETQAKAQEA
-219 AEAQAKTKAQEAAKA
+219 TKA
-234 REAVKAQE
+234 R
-242 AAEAQ
+242 
-247 ATAKAGEV
+247 
-255 AKAQET
+255 
-261 AKAQEAA
+261 EAA
-268 EAQAAAKAQEVAKAR
+268 EAQAAAKAEEAAKAR
-283 EAAKAQEVAK
+283 E
-293 AREAAKAQEAAEAQA
+293 

-323 AQAAKAQEAAEAREA
+323 AQAEAKAQEAAKAREA

-343 AAEAR
+343 AAEAQAEAKAQEAAKAR

-388 LRVEATAYTAD
+388 LRVVATAYTAD